1 MGDVPQFLGAPW
13 GRRCKQVGWS
23 SGGPGM
29 GEVPQLLGILWG
41 GRFIIIGALGWEI
54 NASAPQGHPLGW
66 EICLGSSE
74 FTKVGWGHTR
84 KFTHSHFSGD
94 THESYPIPTS
104 SIIPP
109 HTTIHPPHPI
119 FTILQRWGRKREWE
133 FIYLSSV
140 EYPGVRN
147 SRRPGVGIG
156 SVDSPGVGNHRRPG
170 VGNECLGSSRPSPG
184 VGDLPWLIRISK

>member
-1 MGDVPQFLGAPW
+1 MHRLLSAIPW
-13 GRRCKQVGWS
+13 GGIFALVHWNLRR
-23 SGGPGM
+23 
-29 GEVPQLLGILWG
+29 WG
-41 GRFIIIGALGWEI
+41 GDTHESSPSPISSITPPHPTIHPPH
-54 NASAPQGHPLGW
+54 PQGPPLEW

-156 SVDSPGVGNHRRPG
+156 SVESPGVGNHRRPG
-170 VGNECLGSSRPSPG
+170 VGTECLGSSRPSPG
-184 VGDLPWLIRISK
+184 VGDLPWLIRMSK